1 MGQLTLAGMPLAVI
15 DLAFD
20 PVLRL
25 SDTTSVRYETIA
37 LAVILFLGLL
47 LAARIGSQ
55 TPAVGPYVPAPG
67 LRVDDLVFIV
77 FAAVPGAI
85 VGGRLG
91 AVLEHI
97 DYYQANPGAIAD
109 PGQGG
114 LTLTLAV
121 PFGILTGA
129 VIARLLGAPVGRW
142 LHAAAL
148 PLLFVLAAGKLIGVL
163 GGTGQGTPTDLLWA
177 TSYGGP
183 GPWGSL
189 GADIPS
195 HPAQVYEA
203 VLVTLAIGG
212 LVAAS
217 RLEVVARL
225 DGAAMFVALGLWA
238 TARFLVAFTWRD
250 APMLGPLRAEHLL
263 ALVVL
268 AVAVVGFVE
277 RSRAPLQSPVESRL
291 DGDARLA

>member
-1 MGQLTLAGMPLAVI
+1 VSLAVI

-25 SDTTSVRYETIA
+25 SDTASVRYETIG
-37 LAVILFLGLL
+37 LAVVLFLGLL

-55 TPAVGPYVPAPG
+55 TPAIGPYVPAPG

-91 AVLEHI
+91 AVLDHL
-97 DYYQANPGAIAD
+97 DYYQSNPGAIVD

-129 VIARLLGAPVGRW
+129 LIARLLGAPVGRW
-142 LHAAAL
+142 LHATAL
-148 PLLFVLAAGKLIGVL
+148 PLLFVLAAGKLIAVL
-163 GGTGQGTPTDLLWA
+163 GGTGQGDPTDLVWA

-203 VLVTLAIGG
+203 VLVALAIAG
-212 LVAAS
+212 LVAAP
-217 RLEVVARL
+217 RLEVVARR

-238 TARFLVAFTWRD
+238 VARFLVVFTWRD
-250 APMLGPLRAEHLL
+250 TPVLGPLRAEQVL
-263 ALVVL
+263 ALAVL
-268 AVAVVGFVE
+268 AVAAVGFVE
-277 RSRAPLQSPVESRL
+277 RSRAPMQSPVEPRL
-291 DGDARLA
+291 DMDARPA

>member
-1 MGQLTLAGMPLAVI
+1 MPLAVI
-15 DLAFD
+15 DLEFD

-25 SDTTSVRYETIA
+25 SETASVRYETIA
-37 LAVILFLGLL
+37 LALVLLIGLL

-55 TPAVGPYVPAPG
+55 TPAIGPYVPAPG

-85 VGGRLG
+85 LGGRLG
-91 AVLEHI
+91 AVLDHV
-97 DYYQANPGAIAD
+97 DYYQANPGAIVDAT
-109 PGQGG
+109 QGG

-121 PFGILTGA
+121 PCGIFTGA

-142 LHAAAL
+142 LHATAL

-163 GGTGQGTPTDLLWA
+163 GATGQGMPADLVWA
-177 TSYGGP
+177 TAYGGP

-203 VLVTLAIGG
+203 VLVTLAIAG
-212 LVAAS
+212 LLAAS
-217 RLEVVARL
+217 RLEVVARR

-238 TARFLVAFTWRD
+238 VARFLVAFTWRD
-250 APMLGPLRAEHLL
+250 APLLGPLRAEQLL

-277 RSRAPLQSPVESRL
+277 RSRAPLASPVDSRL
-291 DGDARLA
+291 DMDARLA

>member
-1 MGQLTLAGMPLAVI
+1 MPLAVI

-25 SDTTSVRYETIA
+25 SDTVSVRYETIG
-37 LAVILFLGLL
+37 LAVVLLIGLL

-55 TPAVGPYVPAPG
+55 TPAIGPYVPAPG
-67 LRVDDLVFIV
+67 LRIDDLVFIV

-85 VGGRLG
+85 LGGRLG
-91 AVLEHI
+91 AVLDHV
-97 DYYQANPGAIAD
+97 DYYQANTGAIVD
-109 PGQGG
+109 PTQGG

-129 VIARLLGAPVGRW
+129 LIARLLGAPVGRW
-142 LHAAAL
+142 LHATAL

-163 GGTGQGTPTDLLWA
+163 GATGQGTPADLVWA
-177 TSYGGP
+177 TAYDGP

-189 GADIPS
+189 AADIPS

-203 VLVTLAIGG
+203 ILVTLAFAG
-212 LVAAS
+212 LLAAS
-217 RLEVVARL
+217 RLEVVARR

-238 TARFLVAFTWRD
+238 VARFVVAFAWRD
-250 APMLGPLRAEHLL
+250 APLLGPLRAEQLL

-268 AVAVVGFVE
+268 AVAVVGLVE
-277 RSRAPLQSPVESRL
+277 RSRAPLQSAVDSRL
-291 DGDARLA
+291 DMDARLA

>member
-1 MGQLTLAGMPLAVI
+1 MPLAVI

-25 SDTTSVRYETIA
+25 SDTASVRYETIA
-37 LAVILFLGLL
+37 LAAVLLIGLL

-55 TPAVGPYVPAPG
+55 TPAIGPYVPAPG

-91 AVLEHI
+91 TVLDHV
-97 DYYQANPGAIAD
+97 DYYQANPGAIVD
-109 PGQGG
+109 PTQGG
-114 LTLTLAV
+114 LTLILAV

-142 LHAAAL
+142 LHATAL

-163 GGTGQGTPTDLLWA
+163 GATGQGTPADLAWA
-177 TSYGGP
+177 TAYVGP

-203 VLVTLAIGG
+203 LLVALAIAG
-212 LVAAS
+212 LLAAS
-217 RLEVVARL
+217 RLEVVARR

-238 TARFLVAFTWRD
+238 VVRFVVAFTWRD
-250 APMLGPLRAEHLL
+250 PPLLGPLRAEQVLT
-263 ALVVL
+263 LVVL
-268 AVAVVGFVE
+268 AVAVVGLVE
-277 RSRAPLQSPVESRL
+277 RSRAPLQSPVDSRL
-291 DGDARLA
+291 DMDARLA

>member
-1 MGQLTLAGMPLAVI
+1 MPLGVV
-15 DLAFD
+15 LLSFD

-25 SDTTSVRYETIA
+25 SDTASVRYETIA
-37 LAVILFLGLL
+37 LAVVLFLGLL

-55 TPAVGPYVPAPG
+55 TPTVGPYVPAPG

-91 AVLEHI
+91 AVLDHV
-97 DYYQANPGAIAD
+97 DYYQAYPGAIVD

-129 VIARLLGAPVGRW
+129 LIARLLGAPVGRW
-142 LHAAAL
+142 LHATAL
-148 PLLFVLAAGKLIGVL
+148 PLLFVLAAGKLIAVL
-163 GGTGQGTPTDLLWA
+163 GGTGQGNPTDLLWA

-203 VLVTLAIGG
+203 ILVTLAIGG

-238 TARFLVAFTWRD
+238 GARFLVAFTWRD
-250 APMLGPLRAEHLL
+250 APVLGPLRAEHLL
-263 ALVVL
+263 ALMVL

-277 RSRAPLQSPVESRL
+277 RSRAPLLSPVESRL
-291 DGDARLA
+291 DVDARLA